1 MKVYLIVEIDSYHF
15 AYPTLKCFASK
26 EKAEKYC
33 AERNEETS
41 RYLQKCADE
50 NKEPDM
56 TYISKVKEIEVIED
70 DK

>member
-1 MKVYLIVEIDSYHF
+1 MKVYLIIEIDSYHF
-15 AYPTLKCFASK
+15 AYPTFKCFASK

-33 AERNEETS
+33 TERNEETY

-50 NKEPDM
+50 DEQPGN
-56 TYISKVKEIEVIED
+56 YSISKIREIEVVED